1 MRIVLGHALTAVF
14 VVGCWGLVGVV
25 VRGIADNEIGAEG
38 AAAVAEALKQNSTLS
53 SLILYGECVG
63 EEAAEGGE
71 EWAGG
76 DGR

>member
-1 MRIVLGHALTAVF
+1 M
-14 VVGCWGLVGVV
+14 
-25 VRGIADNEIGAEG
+25 RGIAENEIGDEG

-53 SLILYGECVG
+53 SLSLDSECAG

>member
-1 MRIVLGHALTAVF
+1 M
-14 VVGCWGLVGVV
+14 
-25 VRGIADNEIGAEG
+25 RGIADNDIGAEG

-53 SLILYGECVG
+53 SLNLLSECVG

>member
-1 MRIVLGHALTAVF
+1 MGA
-14 VVGCWGLVGVV
+14 G
-25 VRGIADNEIGAEG
+25 GIAVNRIGDEG

-53 SLILYGECVG
+53 SLDLACECVG

>member
-1 MRIVLGHALTAVF
+1 MGA
-14 VVGCWGLVGVV
+14 G
-25 VRGIADNEIGAEG
+25 GIAGNEIGDEG

-53 SLILYGECVG
+53 SLHLYGECVG

-71 EWAGG
+71 EWGGG